1 MFLEELQDLKNAYPD
16 RFQLVNVLSREVQD
30 VELFSGR
37 IDRERLERLT
47 DLLVPVDTVDEWYLC
62 GPFGMVEDARA
73 VLAERGADPHH
84 VHHEVFHVD
93 GQEPAGVV
101 RRAEPVVAPG
111 APPEAVVTV
120 NLDGRSTVID
130 MPFRAETI
138 LAATLRSRPDAPYS
152 CTGGVCGT
160 CRARVVQ
167 GEVRMERNYALEP
180 EEVAA
185 GIVLACQA
193 HPVTDTV
200 ALDYDA

>member
-1 MFLEELQDLKNAYPD
+1 M
-16 RFQLVNVLSREVQD
+16 QD

-93 GQEPAGVV
+93 GQEPTGVV
-101 RRAEPVVAPG
+101 RRVEPVVAPG

-120 NLDGRSTVID
+120 NLDGRSTVIE
-130 MPFRAETI
+130 MPSRAETI

>member
-1 MFLEELQDLKNAYPD
+1 MFLEELQDLKNAYPE

-30 VELFSGR
+30 VDLFSGR

-47 DLLVPVDTVDEWYLC
+47 DVLVPVGTVDEWYLC
-62 GPFGMVEDARA
+62 GPFGMVQDARA

-93 GQEPAGVV
+93 GQEPPDCVG
-101 RRAEPVVAPG
+101 RSRWWRPG

-120 NLDGRSTVID
+120 NLDGRSTVIE
-130 MPFRAETI
+130 MPSRAETI

-160 CRARVVQ
+160 CRARVVG

>member
-1 MFLEELQDLKNAYPD
+1 MFLEELQDLKNRYPD
-16 RFQLVNVLSREVQD
+16 RFQLVNVLSREAQD

-37 IDRERLERLT
+37 LDRERLERRIL

-84 VHHEVFHVD
+84 VHHELFHVD
-93 GQEPAGVV
+93 GQEPPGWSAGPSRSSR
-101 RRAEPVVAPG
+101 RRAARGGRHRQPRRPVDGHRHALPRRDDPGGDPAVAPG
-111 APPEAVVTV
+111 RAV
-120 NLDGRSTVID
+120 R
-130 MPFRAETI
+130 
-138 LAATLRSRPDAPYS
+138 

-160 CRARVVQ
+160 CRARVVRARC
-167 GEVRMERNYALEP
+167 GWTRNYALEP

-193 HPVTDTV
+193 HPVTDAV